1 MYTHLLVKINL
12 HINWK
17 VLYKQMGLLPISTCF
32 KLVIL
37 FQTCDIRIISILKKG
52 IISNASF
59 PFAIAPNLTLKVF
72 DKYYWLI
79 N

>member
-32 KLVIL
+32 KLATLYLQLEYKL
-37 FQTCDIRIISILKKG
+37 FE
-52 IISNASF
+52 
-59 PFAIAPNLTLKVF
+59 
-72 DKYYWLI
+72 DKDHI
-79 N
+79 